1 LKVLTIANR
10 KGGAGKSTIA
20 AHLAVEAVNDGHKTI
35 LIDLDPQQ
43 TLEGWWGKRDNND
56 IPLTE
61 ANNENL
67 KDQIDKLSVAG
78 FDLCII
84 DTPGDAS
91 MNARSGI
98 DVADLVVI
106 PSKPT
111 APDLSAIGRTIGIVE
126 EAKKKF
132 VFVITQGVLTSN
144 LNFQASSAL
153 SSFGKVAPTIIA
165 NRAAYAKAMGA
176 GESAANSDKKASDEL
191 SKLWNFVK
199 ENVFDEAATKNKKK
213 LVA

>member
-1 LKVLTIANR
+1 MKVLTIANR

-191 SKLWNFVK
+191 SKLWKFVK
-199 ENVFDEAATKNKKK
+199 ENVFDEATTKNKKK

>member
-1 LKVLTIANR
+1 MKVLTIANR

-20 AHLAVEAVNDGHKTI
+20 AHLAVEAVENGYKTI
-35 LIDLDPQQ
+35 LVDLDPQQ
-43 TLEGWWGKRDNND
+43 TIEGWWKKRDQDD

-61 ANNENL
+61 VYSE
-67 KDQIDKLSVAG
+67 KIHDHMKKLESAG

-91 MNARSGI
+91 INARSGI
-98 DVADLVVI
+98 DAANLVVI

-132 VFVITQGVLTSN
+132 VFIITQGVMTST

-153 SSFGKVAPTIIA
+153 SSFGKVAPTIVA
-165 NRAAYAKAMGA
+165 NRAAYAKAMGV
-176 GESAANSDKKASDEL
+176 GDSAASIDKKAAEEL
-191 SKLWNFVK
+191 ATLWRFIE
-199 ENVFDEAATKNKKK
+199 ENLFEDKIARTKTK